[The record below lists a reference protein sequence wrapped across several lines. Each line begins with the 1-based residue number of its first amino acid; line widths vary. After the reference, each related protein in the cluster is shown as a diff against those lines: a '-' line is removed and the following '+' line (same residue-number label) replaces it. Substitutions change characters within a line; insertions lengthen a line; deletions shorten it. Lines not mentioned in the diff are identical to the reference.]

1 MPKTRSKKQTVDSC
15 FDLAVKRIERCFDL
29 FDKVVV
35 SFSGG
40 KDSTACLNIAI
51 EAARKKGR
59 LPLDVLS
66 FDEEAIP
73 PDTVEYMRRVSQ
85 SKDVRFHWYC
95 IPVQHKNACSEKQ
108 PYWYPWL
115 PDDKDRWVR
124 DLPPEG
130 ITELK
135 GFRVGMAIPEAA
147 PLVFGPQNGTVCQ
160 ILGIRC
166 QESMSRFGMIAQKP
180 KHIVD
185 DAFLTLD
192 PDYRWITRAYPIYDW
207 NTEDVWRA
215 PRVMGWDY
223 NTAYDVMEK
232 AGVTRHNQRC
242 APPFGEQPIRGL
254 HKFKVCWPELWSR
267 MTQRVRGAATAARYA
282 NTGLYGFGTSESD
295 LPAGKTWQQHTQDL
309 MAQLEPAARAEVAEC
324 VRKLCSVHRNRTK
337 DPIPDDAP
345 HPQTG
350 YCWKDISIVAKVG
363 GNKFGRQFRKVNTKA
378 NNFVLK
384 QRKKQEKKA

>member
-1 MPKTRSKKQTVDSC
+1 VPKTRSKKHTEDSC
-15 FDLAVKRIERCFDL
+15 YDLAVKRVELCFDK

-51 EAARKKGR
+51 EAARRRGR

-85 SKDVRFHWYC
+85 LPEIRFHWYC

-108 PYWYPWL
+108 PHWYPWL
-115 PDDKDRWVR
+115 PDDRDKWVR
-124 DLPPEG
+124 DLPPEA
-130 ITELK
+130 ITKLR
-135 GFRVGMAIPEAA
+135 GFKLGMAIPQAA
-147 PLVFGPQNGTVCQ
+147 PLVFGPSNGTVCQ

-180 KHIVD
+180 KHITD
-185 DAFLTLD
+185 EAFLTVD

-215 PRVMGWDY
+215 PLVHGWDH

-232 AGVTRHNQRC
+232 AGVSRHNQRC

-254 HKFKVCWPELWSR
+254 HKFKVCWPELWGK
-267 MTQRVRGAATAARYA
+267 MTQRVAGAATAARYA
-282 NTGLYGFGTSESD
+282 NTSLYGFGLSDQD
-295 LPAGKTWQQHTQDL
+295 LPAGLTWQQHTMDL
-309 MAQLEPAARAEVAEC
+309 LEGLEGKSKAEVAEC
-324 VRKLCSVHRNRTK
+324 IRKLCSVHRNRTSE
-337 DPIPDDAP
+337 PIPDADP
-345 HPQTG
+345 HHETG
-350 YCWKDISIVAKVG
+350 YCWKDICIVARVG

-384 QRKKQEKKA
+384 QRKKRAQA